1 MFEYI
6 FTLYF
11 NFDFNYT
18 FKGDLYTFRIS
29 SKFVRLEFT
38 V

>member
-18 FKGDLYTFRIS
+18 FKGVLYAFGIS
-29 SKFVRLEFT
+29 SKFVRLEFM